1 MLESQKNT
9 RMLGAMLRIPFQAI
23 VQRIDQGLR
32 ARGFTDLRPAH
43 FVIFQHIR
51 REGSRVTNL
60 ADQAQMTKQSMGD
73 LVNYVEACGYL
84 ERVPD
89 PNDRRAKLVRL
100 TEKGQLLNAAA
111 RDVLKDTETE
121 WAKEIGSEQMEALK
135 QALQAIITIIEQ
147 S

>member
-1 MLESQKNT
+1 
-9 RMLGAMLRIPFQAI
+9 MLRIPFQAI

-51 REGSRVTNL
+51 PEGSHITEL

-73 LVNYVEACGYL
+73 LVDYVEVCGYL
-84 ERVPD
+84 ERFPD
-89 PNDRRAKLVRL
+89 PKDRRAKLVRL
-100 TEKGQLLNAAA
+100 TAKGQALNAAA
-111 RDVLKDTETE
+111 REVLKETE
-121 WAKEIGSEQMEALK
+121 GAWAKEIGAEQMAALK
-135 QALQAIITIIEQ
+135 QALLAIIDVIER